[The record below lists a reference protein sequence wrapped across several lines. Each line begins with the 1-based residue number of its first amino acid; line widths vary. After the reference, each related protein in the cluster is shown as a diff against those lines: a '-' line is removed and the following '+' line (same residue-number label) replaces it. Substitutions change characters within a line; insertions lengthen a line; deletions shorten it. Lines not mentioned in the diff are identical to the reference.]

1 MLKARR
7 RDVPEAAPEFV
18 YIVYIAAP
26 AERVW
31 NALVDGDVTRR
42 YWGHENRSDWKP
54 GSRWEHVRVGPDG
67 IVDVAGRVIE
77 IDPPR
82 RLVTSWHNPN
92 NEGDPA
98 RTSRVTYEIMSMGEE
113 TKLVV
118 THSELNE
125 EGMRISVSAGWPLV
139 LSSLKS
145 FLESGKGLVMLD
157 RQIAEM
163 GAKGCG

>member
-1 MLKARR
+1 M
-7 RDVPEAAPEFV
+7 PEPAPEFV
-18 YIVYIAAP
+18 YTVYIAAP

-67 IVDVAGRVIE
+67 VVDVAGKVIE
-77 IDPPR
+77 IEPPH
-82 RLVTSWHNPN
+82 RLVTSWHAPGD
-92 NEGDPA
+92 EGDPA
-98 RTSRVTYEIMSMGEE
+98 RTSRVTYEVTPIGEE
-113 TKLVV
+113 AKLVV

-125 EGMRISVSAGWPLV
+125 PGMRAGVSQGWPMV

-145 FLESGKGLVMLD
+145 YLESGSGLAMLD
-157 RQIAEM
+157 RKIEEM
-163 GAKGCG
+163 NAAADA